1 MNQEGFF
8 VVYFSLLPS
17 ILTVDRTSHSTF
29 VRDVRGLDCI
39 LLIHVNG
46 KIYWNVFLVNWLEGD
61 EVLAT
66 QFLWKI
72 AAM

>member
-1 MNQEGFF
+1 MNQGFLF
-8 VVYFSLLPS
+8 VMYFSLLPS
-17 ILTVDRTSHSTF
+17 ISTVDRASLLTF
-29 VRDVRGLDCI
+29 IGDARSLDCI
-39 LLIHVNG
+39 ILIQVNG